1 MTTPSSSPL
10 PAPGAKAQSTSANA
24 WLFIDFDN
32 TMMGTEFLAIPTL
45 VDRFNQLYGAKTA
58 HLLTTEEFQ
67 EYFGGQ
73 ARQSLCQN
81 LSKHFGIDVIYE
93 DLYDSREWRM
103 MQALKTTPVQMAV
116 GLIETLRASRE
127 RGLKLAF
134 VSNNPIMRA
143 FAAMR
148 SATNGQGEDLAALF
162 GTAYFEAGDIQKP
175 KPDVYLRALE
185 QVGADVALSYAVED
199 SVSGVKAA
207 VAAGLKTFGYT
218 GFGNDPIK
226 DQDKLIK
233 AGAHACFSDWRD
245 FLSMI

>member
-1 MTTPSSSPL
+1 MPTPSSLPA
-10 PAPGAKAQSTSANA
+10 PAPGAKAQLASINR

-58 HLLTTEEFQ
+58 HLLTTEEFK

-103 MQALKTTPVQMAV
+103 MQALKTTPVQMAD
-116 GLIETLRASRE
+116 GLIETLRTFRE
-127 RGLKLAF
+127 RGVKLAF

-148 SATNGQGEDLAALF
+148 SATNGQGDALAALF

-185 QVGADVALSYAVED
+185 QVGADVTLSYAVED

-218 GFGNDPIK
+218 GFATDPARE
-226 DQDKLIK
+226 QDKLLK
-233 AGAHACFSDWRD
+233 AGAQACFSDWNQ
-245 FLSMI
+245 LLTMI

>member
-1 MTTPSSSPL
+1 MDTPNKHSADLSMTTQ
-10 PAPGAKAQSTSANA
+10 GQSTFDA

-32 TMMGTEFLAIPTL
+32 TMMGTEYLAIPTL
-45 VDRFNQLYGAKTA
+45 VERFNQLYGSQIA
-58 HLLTTEEFQ
+58 HLLTTEEFK
-67 EYFGGQ
+67 EHFGGQ

-81 LSKHFGIDVIYE
+81 LSNHFAIDVIYE

-103 MQALKTTPVQMAV
+103 MQALKNESVEMAPKI
-116 GLIETLRASRE
+116 IETLSVIKAH
-127 RGLKLAF
+127 GIKLAF

-148 SATNGQGEDLAALF
+148 SASNGQGDALAALF

-175 KPDVYLRALE
+175 RPDVYLRAIE
-185 QVGADVALSYAVED
+185 QVGASASASYAVED

-207 VAAGLKTFGYT
+207 VAAGLRTFGYT
-218 GFGNDPIK
+218 GFATDAAS

-233 AGAHACFSDWRD
+233 AGAQACFSDWNQ
-245 FLSMI
+245 LLTMI

>member
-1 MTTPSSSPL
+1 MPTPSPSPKPKQL
-10 PAPGAKAQSTSANA
+10 AKAQSSSVNR

-45 VDRFNQLYGAKTA
+45 VERFNQLYGAQIA
-58 HLLTTEEFQ
+58 HLLTTEEFC

-81 LSKHFGIDVIYE
+81 LSKHFGIEVIYA
-93 DLYDSREWRM
+93 DLYDNREWLM
-103 MQALKTTPVQMAV
+103 MQALKSTPVQMAP
-116 GLIETLRASRE
+116 GLIETLSALRA
-127 RGLKLAF
+127 RGVKLAF

-148 SATNGQGEDLAALF
+148 SATNGQGEVLAALF
-162 GTAYFEAGDIQKP
+162 GTAYFEAGDMQKP
-175 KPDVYLRALE
+175 LPDVYLRALE

-218 GFGNDPIK
+218 GFGSDAIK
-226 DQDKLIK
+226 AQDRLIK
-233 AGAHACFSDWRD
+233 AGAHACFSDWGE
-245 FLSMI
+245 FLSML